1 MRVLIAIMICASV
14 SACGA
19 SASPTIE
26 QTKNGVEAHAQ
37 CIDRAVKKLNA
48 ESDTLEEQMQFV
60 RRECAGARKNALSL
74 DAVPIFEDTVPQYD
88 SMQADLARALIASKY
103 GELTR

>member
-1 MRVLIAIMICASV
+1 MRVLIAIVICTSV

-19 SASPTIE
+19 SASPTFE

-48 ESDTLEEQMQFV
+48 ESDALEQMQFV
-60 RRECAGARKNALSL
+60 RRECAGARKKALSL
-74 DAVPIFEDTVPQYD
+74 NAVPTFEDTVPRYD
-88 SMQADLARALIASKY
+88 SMQDDLARALIASRN
-103 GELTR
+103 GESTR